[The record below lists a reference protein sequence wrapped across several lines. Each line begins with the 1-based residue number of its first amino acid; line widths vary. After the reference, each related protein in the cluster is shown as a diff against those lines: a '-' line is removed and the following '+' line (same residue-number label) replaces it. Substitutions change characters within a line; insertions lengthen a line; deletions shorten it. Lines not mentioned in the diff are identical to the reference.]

1 MIPTLFEQVVA
12 AQRLS
17 PLHEAVKEKRNEKL
31 RRIVDFLLDK
41 NANAHHV
48 AEHLGILHRT
58 ARIYLKDLEREGR
71 IVSWLVGSTF
81 WHTATDKERA
91 RLKHQSMPRRHL

>member
-1 MIPTLFEQVVA
+1 MIPTLLEQVVA

-17 PLHEAVKEKRNEKL
+17 TQREANKEKRKEL
-31 RRIVDFLLDK
+31 FRQIVEFLLDK

-48 AEHLGILHRT
+48 AEHLGIVHRT

-71 IVSWLVGSTF
+71 IVSWLIGPTF
-81 WHTATDKERA
+81 WHTASDKERT
-91 RLKHQSMPRRHL
+91 RLKH

>member
-1 MIPTLFEQVVA
+1 MIPTLLEQVIA

-17 PLHEAVKEKRNEKL
+17 PRNEAIKEKRKELL
-31 RRIVDFLLDK
+31 RQIVDFLLDK
-41 NANAHHV
+41 NATANHV
-48 AEHLGILHRT
+48 AERFGVTPKT

-71 IVSWLVGSTF
+71 IVSWLVGSIF
-81 WHTATDKERA
+81 WHTVTDKERA

>member
-1 MIPTLFEQVVA
+1 MIPTLLEQVVA
-12 AQRLS
+12 ARQ
-17 PLHEAVKEKRNEKL
+17 PNKQNETIKGKRDEML
-31 RRIVDFLLDK
+31 RRIVEFLLDK

-48 AEHLGILHRT
+48 AEHLGIVHRT

-71 IVSWLVGSTF
+71 IVSWLVGSVF

-91 RLKHQSMPRRHL
+91 RLKH

>member
-1 MIPTLFEQVVA
+1 MTPTLLEQVVA

-17 PLHEAVKEKRNEKL
+17 PRREAIKEKHNETL
-31 RRIVDFLLDK
+31 RCIVDFLLDK
-41 NANAHHV
+41 NATAHHV
-48 AEHLGILHRT
+48 AEHLGIVYRT

-71 IVSWLVGSTF
+71 IVSWLVGPTF
-81 WHTATDKERA
+81 WHTVTDKERA